1 MVTLYL
7 LVAVGLEP
15 VYNNR
20 ISQCIFCVTCDSDG
34 RECDSEVGGGAIKRL
49 WNSSVTA
56 SSNGAGHS
64 VFESGGK
71 QMLTFEEGKA
81 GFNKMRS

>member
-1 MVTLYL
+1 M
-7 LVAVGLEP
+7 
-15 VYNNR
+15 
-20 ISQCIFCVTCDSDG
+20 FTCDSEG
-34 RECDSEVGGGAIKRL
+34 GECDSEGRGAIKRL

-71 QMLTFEEGKA
+71 QI
-81 GFNKMRS
+81 